1 MIIKVK
7 ELCEVKYIDERDP
20 DAKGVNLAIR
30 KIEYDSDKETLLEAF
45 EQFENNFDIDKVVD
59 CDDGFDGECLDTIK
73 TLSVEELSCIQKKAV
88 DIVYYSAEELP
99 AWLPKEMEI
108 PSYIKADEVADY
120 ISDTTGYLV
129 KGFVLEYAE
138 VNKDEQ

>member
-1 MIIKVK
+1 MIIKIK
-7 ELCEVKYIDERDP
+7 ELCEVEYIDERDS
-20 DAKGVNLAIR
+20 DAKGTNLAIR

-45 EQFENNFDIDKVVD
+45 EQFENNFDIDNVVD
-59 CDDGFDGECLDTIK
+59 CDDEFDGECLDTIK
-73 TLSVEELSCIQKKAV
+73 TLSVEELSCIQRKAV
-88 DIVYYSAEELP
+88 DIIYYNDKEIP

-138 VNKDEQ
+138 VNKDE